1 LTYKIFSH
9 PQIVAQKFRHASPA
23 AATPDELH
31 DLTSIAL
38 ESNGHPIGV
47 TQFYA
52 ARQAEI
58 QTAAEKE
65 REG

>member
-1 LTYKIFSH
+1 MCKIFLH
-9 PQIVAQKFRHASPA
+9 PQIVSQNFLHASPA
-23 AATPDELH
+23 APAPDELY

-38 ESNGHPIGV
+38 ESNGLPVGV